1 VRNASR
7 QHAQR
12 NFKGLTFGTPG
23 STTPPALSMTNL
35 RASGLIP
42 DNNTTPWKTQAT
54 ANDSGVGVVP
64 DSGLGSAVAAA
75 KCGGFTCMRVC
86 LEVPDQETCDD
97 MKKQFEQSSL
107 VSECK
112 ANGCGL
118 TGNFILAHDHRL
130 KPRGDREQVLGHR
143 STHGHAHRLDDLGM
157 LDSGLVGNLAGG
169 ERNRLM
175 ESVQI
180 EVHLEAVAGRQHEG
194 PVDPLKGGQCGG
206 EGAAGAAEPLDLF

>member
-1 VRNASR
+1 MSVRSPLARPPRGFSLIELGVVISVIAVMSSVVLLSRGYLNSAKQKAGGDLIQAVRNASR

-12 NFKGLTFGTPG
+12 NFKRLGFGTPG
-23 STTPPALSMTNL
+23 STTPPALSMTAL

-42 DNNTTPWKTQAT
+42 ENIKTPWKAQAT

-64 DSGLGSAVAAA
+64 DSGLGNAVAAA

-118 TGNFILAHDHRL
+118 TGNFIFNVVSR
-130 KPRGDREQVLGHR
+130 
-143 STHGHAHRLDDLGM
+143 
-157 LDSGLVGNLAGG
+157 
-169 ERNRLM
+169 
-175 ESVQI
+175 
-180 EVHLEAVAGRQHEG
+180 
-194 PVDPLKGGQCGG
+194 
-206 EGAAGAAEPLDLF
+206 